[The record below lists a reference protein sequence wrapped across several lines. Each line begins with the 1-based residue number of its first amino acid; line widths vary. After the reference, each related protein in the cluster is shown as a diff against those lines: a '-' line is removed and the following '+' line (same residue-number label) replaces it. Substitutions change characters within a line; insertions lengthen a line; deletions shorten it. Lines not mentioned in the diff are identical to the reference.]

1 MGAVCLYG
9 RCFVSLSALSHPQ
22 NRNANSYL
30 LLSLGLS
37 SMRQQSSSCSVLGLL
52 RTWRKGALG
61 VKLIQTQAVGRGMS
75 SSRAP
80 ELVHVEIAKDA
91 PAHPDCLSRDLRAQG
106 KGSNGNVNW
115 DFSAVTRP
123 LPGGHRLLPC
133 QGVRICV
140 LAGCVYSS

>member
-1 MGAVCLYG
+1 
-9 RCFVSLSALSHPQ
+9 
-22 NRNANSYL
+22 
-30 LLSLGLS
+30 
-37 SMRQQSSSCSVLGLL
+37 MRQLSSSCSVLGLL

-91 PAHPDCLSRDLRAQG
+91 PAHPDCLSGDLWAQG
-106 KGSNGNVNW
+106 KGSSENVNW
-115 DFSAVTRP
+115 DFLAVTRP

-133 QGVRICV
+133 QGVRMCV
-140 LAGCVYSS
+140 LAECVYSSRGPLTWEGVL